1 MTSAATS
8 PKLQESNLSSEKIK
22 QFQKKVLSFYKKNK
36 RSLPWRD
43 TTDPYKI
50 LLSEFMLQQTQVSRV
65 VSYYERWT
73 AKWPTIDQLASATL
87 AEVLEQWMG
96 LGYNNRAVNLH
107 RTAKKI
113 VAEFDG
119 DVISAMKNYQELPG
133 IGKYASQAV
142 QIFSTND
149 DLVTVDTNIRRI
161 FIREFDLPPMV
172 PDKELWRVAERC
184 LPAGKG
190 REWHNALM
198 DYGALYL
205 TAQKTGIKSKT
216 QQSRFEGSNR
226 QIRAKILRCLLKQ
239 GLSIIDLETEI
250 DVRQERL
257 FPLLEKMIA
266 EKTIVKNKTIYQ
278 INE

>member
-1 MTSAATS
+1 MTSPVTS
-8 PKLQESNLSSEKIK
+8 LELQENNLSSEKIK
-22 QFQKKVLSFYKKNK
+22 QFQKKVFSFYKKNK
-36 RSLPWRD
+36 RNLPWRD

-65 VSYYERWT
+65 VSYYEGWT
-73 AKWPTIDQLASATL
+73 AKWPTIDQLASAPL
-87 AEVLEQWMG
+87 AEVLKLWMG

-119 DVISAMKNYQELPG
+119 DVLKAMKNYEELPG
-133 IGKYASQAV
+133 IGKYTSQAV

-161 FIREFDLPPMV
+161 FIREFDLPPTV
-172 PDKELWRVAERC
+172 PADELWRIAEMC
-184 LPAGKG
+184 LPAGKS

-205 TAQKTGIKSKT
+205 TAQKTGIKPKT

-226 QIRAKILRCLLKQ
+226 QIRAQILRCLLK
-239 GLSIIDLETEI
+239 GALSVSELETKLGVE
-250 DVRQERL
+250 QARL
-257 FPLLEKMIA
+257 LPILEKMTA
-266 EKTIVKNKTIYQ
+266 EKTIVKHNTVYQ

>member
-133 IGKYASQAV
+133 IGKYTSQAV

-161 FIREFDLPPMV
+161 LIREFDLPPMV

>member
-133 IGKYASQAV
+133 IGKYTSQAV

-161 FIREFDLPPMV
+161 LIREFDLPPMV

-266 EKTIVKNKTIYQ
+266 EKTIVKNKNIYQ

>member
-133 IGKYASQAV
+133 IGKYTSQAV

>member
-1 MTSAATS
+1 MPS
-8 PKLQESNLSSEKIK
+8 PVTFLQHQESTLSSEKIK

-36 RSLPWRD
+36 RSLPWRN

-73 AKWPTIDQLASATL
+73 AKWPTINQLASAPL
-87 AEVLEQWMG
+87 AEVLTLWMG

-119 DVISAMKNYQELPG
+119 DVITAMKNYEELPG
-133 IGKYASQAV
+133 IGKYTSQAV

-161 FIREFDLPPMV
+161 FIREFNLPPTV
-172 PDKELWRVAERC
+172 PDNELWRIAELC
-184 LPAGKG
+184 LPKNKS
-190 REWHNALM
+190 RRWHNALM

-205 TAQKTGIKSKT
+205 TAKKTGIKPKT

-226 QIRAKILRCLLKQ
+226 QIRAAIVRYLLKEA
-239 GLSIIDLETEI
+239 LSVSELERKIGVEKS
-250 DVRQERL
+250 RL
-257 FPLLEKMIA
+257 LPLLEKMSA
-266 EKTIVKNKTIYQ
+266 EQILVKHNTVYQ
-278 INE
+278 IND